1 MSSSKT
7 IVLTAV
13 LALGLTACKN
23 EPQTAHANVAPA
35 VTVQAV
41 TAERSQWPVVS
52 EAVGTV
58 RARTTATLASK
69 VMGYVREVRVHAGDR
84 VASGQLLLSLD
95 SRDLDVS
102 LRQADAA
109 RQEARDSEVEVNN
122 AILAAKANLDL
133 VDVTFRRMKDLF
145 DKQSISN
152 QEYDEAASRLKTA
165 QANYEM
171 ALSKKTQIGS
181 RIRQAE
187 EGLQAAQ
194 LVRSYA
200 EIRAPFAGIVT
211 ERRAEPGILATPG
224 LPLITV
230 EQGSA
235 YRLEVNVEESLAP
248 RLRLGE
254 TTRIT
259 LEALDRSVDA
269 AVSEIVPAVD
279 PASRAFIVKI
289 DLPAIADLRS
299 GQYGRARFTTGS
311 RETVSIPV
319 ETVRRN
325 GQIESVLVADNG
337 VARLRMVTTGEAVG
351 GRLEILTGLKAGES
365 VVRGGSDLQD
375 GARLEVR

>member
-69 VMGYVREVRVHAGDR
+69 VMGYVRDVRVHAGDR
-84 VASGQLLLSLD
+84 VAAGQLLLSLD

-102 LRQADAA
+102 LRQAEAA

-133 VDVTFRRMKDLF
+133 VAVTFRRMNDLF
-145 DKQSISN
+145 EKRSISN

-181 RIRQAE
+181 RIRQADE
-187 EGLQAAQ
+187 ALQAAQ
-194 LVRSYA
+194 VTRSYG

-230 EQGSA
+230 EQGGA
-235 YRLEVNVEESLAP
+235 YRLEVNVQESLAP
-248 RLRLGE
+248 RVRLGE
-254 TTRIT
+254 KTQIT
-259 LEALDRSVDA
+259 LEALDRTIDA

-289 DLPAIADLRS
+289 DLPPIADLRS
-299 GQYGRARFTTGS
+299 GQYGRARFTTCS
-311 RETVSIPV
+311 REAVSVPA
-319 ETVRRN
+319 EAVRRN
-325 GQIESVLVADNG
+325 GQIESVLVAENG
-337 VARLRMVTTGEAVG
+337 VARLRMITTGETVG
-351 GRLEILTGLKAGES
+351 GRVEILTGLKAGES
-365 VVRGGSDLQD
+365 IVRGTDLQD
-375 GARLEVR
+375 GARVEVR